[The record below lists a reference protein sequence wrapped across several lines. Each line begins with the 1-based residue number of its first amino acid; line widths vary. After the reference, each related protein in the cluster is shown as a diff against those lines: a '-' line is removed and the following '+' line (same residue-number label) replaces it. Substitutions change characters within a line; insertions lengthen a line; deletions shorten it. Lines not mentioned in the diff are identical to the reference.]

1 MCREGLLAAV
11 AALLPVVVAAAGI
24 VSVVGR
30 EELIHR
36 EGDVLEE
43 LAGIITAAAAVGA
56 GGAALVRQAVVVHRH
71 QQLAVPL
78 QADDGELAQRH
89 KDTTVVVTGRQVAAE
104 ALADT
109 GRDLAEIAVA
119 AAAVAAF
126 HQLGAEDDGVDSF
139 HNGDGHVA
147 LFDHLL
153 VQRIQP
159 DTGGEYLGSALAAEE
174 DDPLVK
180 DTQALHVYGAG
191 AGTECAD
198 GHTVEKPHI
207 HRIEAAVEGNGLHID
222 VGVEKLSFAAL
233 DRLSAVED
241 LLPGLGGVEAQI
253 LDAVLITT
261 WSGLEEMLKR
271 PEEKPL
277 RPLLFGLSVR
287 FHYGSSALPVSRQF
301 SADSVQKYMYT
312 IDATQKLRNFIA
324 KY

>member
-126 HQLGAEDDGVDSF
+126 HQLGTEDDGVDSF
-139 HNGDGHVA
+139 HYPHQIGKWSKG
-147 LFDHLL
+147 
-153 VQRIQP
+153 IQ
-159 DTGGEYLGSALAAEE
+159 
-174 DDPLVK
+174 V
-180 DTQALHVYGAG
+180 
-191 AGTECAD
+191 
-198 GHTVEKPHI
+198 I
-207 HRIEAAVEGNGLHID
+207 
-222 VGVEKLSFAAL
+222 
-233 DRLSAVED
+233 
-241 LLPGLGGVEAQI
+241 
-253 LDAVLITT
+253 
-261 WSGLEEMLKR
+261 
-271 PEEKPL
+271 
-277 RPLLFGLSVR
+277 
-287 FHYGSSALPVSRQF
+287 QF
-301 SADSVQKYMYT
+301 
-312 IDATQKLRNFIA
+312 L
-324 KY
+324 